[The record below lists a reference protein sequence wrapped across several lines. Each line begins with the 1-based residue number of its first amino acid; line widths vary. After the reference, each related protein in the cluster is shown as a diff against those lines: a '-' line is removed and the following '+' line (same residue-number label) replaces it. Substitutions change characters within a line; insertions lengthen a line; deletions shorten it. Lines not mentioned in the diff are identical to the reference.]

1 MNRGALVG
9 RTMLLREM
17 KPEDGMKVVC
27 EHLPSVYNE

>member
-1 MNRGALVG
+1 MNRGALAG

-27 EHLPSVYNE
+27 EHLRSR

>member
-9 RTMLLREM
+9 RTVLLREM

-27 EHLPSVYNE
+27 EHLPSDNNE